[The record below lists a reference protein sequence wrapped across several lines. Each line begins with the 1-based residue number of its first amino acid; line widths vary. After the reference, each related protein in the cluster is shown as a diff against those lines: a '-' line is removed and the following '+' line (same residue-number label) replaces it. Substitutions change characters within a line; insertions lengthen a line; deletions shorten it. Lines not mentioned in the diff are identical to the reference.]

1 MVREEKDEY
10 LLQTDTRVESLTG
23 TGTVDFRVPGLTI
36 LWHPDPERVGELAPL
51 PGLTGGQEAELSRRE
66 PSFSMPQI
74 STLRPLADPYLSRR
88 PIRIVPLREG
98 RIRLVVSGTV
108 TRLTVDGEPVVTE
121 RELSADEVDRGVV
134 LLLSNRV
141 ALFLHYM
148 QPFLSHKVPY
158 YGMVGDSA
166 AIVRVR
172 RDIEHVCDL
181 LVPVLISGDT
191 GTGKEVV
198 AEAIH
203 KAGSRRNGPFIA
215 INMGAIPPTLAAA
228 ELFGATKGAFT
239 GADQKRAGYFRKA
252 QGGTLF
258 LDEVGETPPE
268 MQVMLLRALETRTI
282 QPVGSTDSEKVDVRL
297 MAATDA
303 DLGEAVKE
311 RRFRAPLLHRLAGY
325 EIRLPPIW
333 RRRDDLG
340 RLFLY
345 FLRKELE
352 RLGEEQ
358 LLRPA
363 AGDDRPWVPASLVAR
378 LAGYEWPGNVRQLGN
393 IVRQMVI
400 ASRGASTLRPGPQ
413 VRQILREVPFNRTS
427 GGFEDVDPADP
438 STHDSTAEDIPIE
451 PPAEDSGP
459 EARSGRRPVYRSPAG
474 ISELELHGALKAN
487 RWHLQATAAQ
497 LRVSRT
503 SLYDL
508 IDRNPRIRK
517 ASDLT
522 REEIEEARRRL
533 EGDLDDMVEALEVS
547 ERGLLRRMTELGMR

>member
-1 MVREEKDEY
+1 MREEKDEH
-10 LLQTDTRVESLTG
+10 LLQTDTRVETLTG

-66 PSFSMPQI
+66 PSFGMPQI

-88 PIRIVPLREG
+88 PIRLLPRGEG
-98 RIRLVVSGTV
+98 RIRVVASGTV
-108 TRLTVDGEPVVTE
+108 TRLTVDGEPVLTE
-121 RELSADEVDRGVV
+121 HDLSADDIERGVV

-141 ALFLHYM
+141 ALLLHCM

-158 YGMVGDSA
+158 YGMVGDSGA
-166 AIVRVR
+166 MLRVR
-172 RDIEHVCDL
+172 RDIEHVSDL
-181 LVPVLISGDT
+181 LVPVLIRGDT
-191 GTGKEVV
+191 GTGKELV

-203 KAGSRRNGPFIA
+203 RAGSRRAGPFIA

-268 MQVMLLRALETRTI
+268 IQVMLLRALETRTI
-282 QPVGSTDSEKVDVRL
+282 QPVGSTESEKVDVRL
-297 MAATDA
+297 MAATDT
-303 DLGEAVKE
+303 DLDEAVRKE
-311 RRFRAPLLHRLAGY
+311 RFRAPLLHRLAGY
-325 EIRLPPIW
+325 EISLPPVS
-333 RRRDDLG
+333 RRRDDFG
-340 RLFLY
+340 RLFLH
-345 FLRKELE
+345 FLREELT

-358 LLRPA
+358 LLRPT
-363 AGDDRPWVPASLVAR
+363 GDDRPWVPAILVAR
-378 LAGYEWPGNVRQLGN
+378 LAAYEWPGNVRQIAN

-400 ASRGASTLRPGPQ
+400 ASRGATTLRPGPQ
-413 VRQILREVPFNRTS
+413 VRQILRDVPYAFTS
-427 GGFEDVDPADP
+427 ESSRDHDAVDPTAQ
-438 STHDSTAEDIPIE
+438 DSTAEDISIE
-451 PPAEDSGP
+451 PPSDDSGP
-459 EARSGRRPVYRSPAG
+459 GARTSRRPAYRSPAG
-474 ISELELHGALKAN
+474 ISELELIEALKAN

-522 REEIEEARRRL
+522 REEIEEASQRSD
-533 EGDLDDMVEALEVS
+533 GDLDDMVEALEVS
-547 ERGLLRRMTELGMR
+547 ERGLLRRMTELGLR